1 MKQNKLSFE
10 SENLVVAYISFNIP
24 GSDNKESIAKYLF
37 EKFNFNST
45 FAKGQNETS
54 KDWFYLT
61 RNQHQVSFRQ
71 LKYDPSYKSFWEGTI
86 IHFSGP
92 NATQFYKIIQA
103 QKFDWNILKLKNA
116 SLGRIDLHYFRKSKI
131 TDQSDQLENFMEK
144 CCQRIRL
151 KSKRRKAKWELESN
165 GLVLRIG
172 NRSSSNYYRVYQ
184 KQNGLQFELELK
196 NQVVK
201 SFQKVLMDNSL
212 QEFEDNLSKHF
223 YRQSF
228 ESLNLNSY

>member
-1 MKQNKLSFE
+1 M
-10 SENLVVAYISFNIP
+10 
-24 GSDNKESIAKYLF
+24 
-37 EKFNFNST
+37 
-45 FAKGQNETS
+45 
-54 KDWFYLT
+54 
-61 RNQHQVSFRQ
+61 
-71 LKYDPSYKSFWEGTI
+71 
-86 IHFSGP
+86 
-92 NATQFYKIIQA
+92 
-103 QKFDWNILKLKNA
+103 KLKNA
-116 SLGRIDLHYFRKSKI
+116 SLGRIDIHYFRKSKI

-144 CCQRIRL
+144 CCLRIRA

-196 NQVVK
+196 NQLVK

-228 ESLNLNSY
+228 